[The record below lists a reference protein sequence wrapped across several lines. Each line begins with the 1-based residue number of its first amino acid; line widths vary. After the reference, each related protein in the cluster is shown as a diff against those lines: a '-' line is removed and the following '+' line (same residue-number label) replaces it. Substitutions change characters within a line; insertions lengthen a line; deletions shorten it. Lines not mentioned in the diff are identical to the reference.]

1 MKTIL
6 LLLVRAY
13 QLGISPFLGQNCRFY
28 PSCSAYAFEAIGE
41 HGALKG
47 SFLATKRLCK
57 CHPWHPGGVDPVPK
71 KSSSEKTSSTTACG
85 CGHS

>member
-6 LLLVRAY
+6 QLLVRAY

-28 PSCSAYAFEAIGE
+28 PSCSSYAIEALEE

-57 CHPWHPGGVDPVPK
+57 CHPWHAGGFDPVPA
-71 KSSSEKTSSTTACG
+71 KSTDESAVTCG
-85 CGHS
+85 CHH